1 MLYTVA
7 KTCALVTVISAA
19 PIPADHGR
27 KLAGWADYAK
37 QGVATG
43 LAYANAGVSG
53 EGSFSD
59 LNAQTAD
66 AFNALN
72 HDGETTTSSPMP
84 SLDTAVVNE
93 PLPASLDPA
102 TVSWK
107 DYMQQGIET
116 GIKFAAAG
124 AGVAT
129 GKTDPSADF
138 GDLVAQTT
146 DDFGALNHAR
156 DVVAEPASGEDID
169 PFSSARPP
177 LSPSPTPSDEARP
190 YLSPSPP
197 PSSPPP
203 PECEL
208 PGCERWT
215 CWLTKPLWPCPPLGP
230 WPQPPCCS
238 SEEATEET
246 RFVPRTGRSVDP
258 GFNGGSNSDHTS
270 SPPPPSPSPPPPP
283 PSPSPPPPPP
293 SPSPPPPPPEDNW
306 AIQEVDGKK
315 CGSPDIAENLEMPL
329 DRPWTCKQTCLNY
342 ANDQFPSYRKR
353 DFCCQ
358 YKPGKCQISE
368 PTYDRML
375 PEVSSK
381 HTAFFFQW
389 N

>member
-27 KLAGWADYAK
+27 ELAGWADYAK

-72 HDGETTTSSPMP
+72 HDGETTASSPMP

-116 GIKFAAAG
+116 GIEFAAAG

-129 GKTDPSADF
+129 GETDPSSDF
-138 GDLVAQTT
+138 GDLVAQTA

-169 PFSSARPP
+169 PGFSIARPP
-177 LSPSPTPSDEARP
+177 LSPSPTPSDDARP
-190 YLSPSPP
+190 YLSIKSAGRGGLQTPCS
-197 PSSPPP
+197 
-203 PECEL
+203 
-208 PGCERWT
+208 GCLGDTSGVCQNEGNQV
-215 CWLTKPLWPCPPLGP
+215 CYDLVQGHCPAGTKPCEASPLMP
-230 WPQPPCCS
+230 
-238 SEEATEET
+238 
-246 RFVPRTGRSVDP
+246 V
-258 GFNGGSNSDHTS
+258 
-270 SPPPPSPSPPPPP
+270 PPPPP
-283 PSPSPPPPPP
+283 MEQCTGCWGFTKGVCQGADTVCYPLVRGHACPPGTFP
-293 SPSPPPPPPEDNW
+293 
-306 AIQEVDGKK
+306 
-315 CGSPDIAENLEMPL
+315 CGSLPPL
-329 DRPWTCKQTCLNY
+329 DPNKDDDKATIEDLANY
-342 ANDQFPSYRKR
+342 QEAFRAEMASAAAAANAINAAGNTKKS
-353 DFCCQ
+353 C
-358 YKPGKCQISE
+358 
-368 PTYDRML
+368 
-375 PEVSSK
+375 V
-381 HTAFFFQW
+381 
-389 N
+389 